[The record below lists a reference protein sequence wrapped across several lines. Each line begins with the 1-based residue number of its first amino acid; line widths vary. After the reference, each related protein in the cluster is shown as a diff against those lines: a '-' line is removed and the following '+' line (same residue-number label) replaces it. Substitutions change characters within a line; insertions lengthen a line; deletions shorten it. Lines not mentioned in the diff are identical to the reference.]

1 MNLKS
6 VKILMTIAIV
16 CLVLLGIMELVN
28 GNFSGVLYRLVEILV
43 VCLAYMGLLKYW
55 RNNGKY
61 D

>member
-1 MNLKS
+1 
-6 VKILMTIAIV
+6 
-16 CLVLLGIMELVN
+16 MELVN

-55 RNNGKY
+55 KNNGKY